1 MGFGISPCPEMSQ
14 LSFSGYCLIHTLP
27 SLMYMCSFEAVCNGF
42 FTPML
47 QYIRL
52 ADNTRPEL
60 TLELLIRQWKLKKP
74 DIVISIHGGLKNFQ
88 LDPHHKEIFN
98 RGLIKAAKTT
108 NSGAWIITGK
118 TCFLKLGNF

>member
-1 MGFGISPCPEMSQ
+1 MPWNF
-14 LSFSGYCLIHTLP
+14 TLCVFR
-27 SLMYMCSFEAVCNGF
+27 LL
-42 FTPML
+42 TLL

-60 TLELLIRQWKLKKP
+60 TLELMIRQWKLKKP
-74 DIVISIHGGLKNFQ
+74 DIVISIHGGLKNFK

-108 NSGAWIITGK
+108 HSGAWIITGK
-118 TCFLKLGNF
+118 KSLFSQTRIKQYFQ